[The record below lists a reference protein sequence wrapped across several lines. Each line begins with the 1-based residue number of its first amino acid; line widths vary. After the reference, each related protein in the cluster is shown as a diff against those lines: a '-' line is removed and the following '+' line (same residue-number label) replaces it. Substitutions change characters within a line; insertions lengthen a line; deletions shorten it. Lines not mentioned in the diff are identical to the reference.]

1 MKKEGNDKKTEKKFI
16 SLLSDTTF
24 KHLFKIEEYK
34 EFFNT
39 IIKSIIGIDIYDFK
53 LYDAE
58 LNSGNK
64 KRDYRLDILLVSDLV
79 DIVISIEMNQFPS
92 EETKYKNRLYVYA
105 LLAKSL
111 NSGEDIKKKK
121 VIQINFNN
129 EKNPYISKASY
140 SVMDVNTHKEIKD
153 FKIHEVYLENYN
165 GIRYNKDNKE
175 EAYLSLFTA
184 NSYEELREIA
194 GDDKEALKIV
204 DELERLGLDDEFGI
218 VYDNEVMQKKM
229 INTARNWGYDD
240 GYDNG
245 YDDGKEEGKAE
256 GLEEGARTKEIEIAQ
271 IMLKTKEP
279 LEKIVKYTG
288 LSEEEINNLTV
299 E

>member
-1 MKKEGNDKKTEKKFI
+1 MKQEENKDTKEKSEKKFI

-24 KHLFKIEEYK
+24 KHFFKIEDYK

-39 IIKSIIGIDIYDFK
+39 IIKPIINMDIKDFK

-58 LNSGNK
+58 LNSGNE

-79 DIVISIEMNQFPS
+79 DLVISIEMNQFPS
-92 EETKYKNRLYVYA
+92 EETKYKDRLYVYS

-121 VIQINFNN
+121 VIQIKFNK
-129 EKNPYISKASY
+129 EKHPYVSKGSFY
-140 SVMDVNTHKEIKD
+140 LMDKVTNREIKD
-153 FKIHEVYLENYN
+153 FKIYEVYLENYK
-165 GIRYNKDNKE
+165 GIRYNGDNKE

-204 DELERLGLDDEFGI
+204 DELERLGLDDKFGV
-218 VYDNEVMQKKM
+218 VYDNEIMQKKM

-240 GYDNG
+240 G
-245 YDDGKEEGKAE
+245 KAD
-256 GLEEGARTKEIEIAQ
+256 GLEEGAKAKEIEIAKNF
-271 IMLKTKEP
+271 LKDGISIEVISKN
-279 LEKIVKYTG
+279 TG
-288 LSEEEINNLTV
+288 LSEEELEEINK
-299 E
+299 EA

>member
-1 MKKEGNDKKTEKKFI
+1 MKQEENKDTKEKSEKKFI

-24 KHLFKIEEYK
+24 KHFFKIEDYK

-39 IIKSIIGIDIYDFK
+39 IIKPIINMDIKDFK

-58 LNSGNK
+58 LNSGNE

-79 DIVISIEMNQFPS
+79 DLVISIEMNQFPS
-92 EETKYKNRLYVYA
+92 EETKYKDRLYVYS

-121 VIQINFNN
+121 VIQINFNK
-129 EKNPYISKASY
+129 EKHPYVSKGSFY
-140 SVMDVNTHKEIKD
+140 LMDKVTNREIKD
-153 FKIHEVYLENYN
+153 FEIYEVYLENYK
-165 GIRYNKDNKE
+165 GIRYNGDNKE

-204 DELERLGLDDEFGI
+204 DELERLGLDDKFGV
-218 VYDNEVMQKKM
+218 VYDNEIMQKKM
-229 INTARNWGYDD
+229 INTARSWGYDD
-240 GYDNG
+240 G
-245 YDDGKEEGKAE
+245 KAD
-256 GLEEGARTKEIEIAQ
+256 GLEEGAKAKEIEIAQ